1 MPWSLLAGYQGEVG
15 FINEN
20 VCHWSVMR
28 ERAIVETLCNFL
40 FQVDALMSLLTK
52 LRTEDPSVKSLVISQ
67 FTSMLNILETP
78 LKAQGFN
85 FVRLDGKMSQKQ
97 RAEVIEWFNEKSPDS
112 PTVMLLSMKAGGV
125 GLNLTA
131 ASRVFLLDPVCRYTI
146 VIFFYKRGGGYSIFF
161 SFDRSQIKLRGSFS
175 NDDVDGNE
183 NVKTAISLLSK
194 TTSLH
199 VHHFFFCTF
208 LWRNCTTTT

>member
-1 MPWSLLAGYQGEVG
+1 
-15 FINEN
+15 
-20 VCHWSVMR
+20 MR
-28 ERAIVETLCNFL
+28 ERAIVDTLCNFH

-78 LKAQGFN
+78 LNAQGFN

-146 VIFFYKRGGGYSIFF
+146 FIFFYKGGGGYSFF
-161 SFDRSQIKLRGSFS
+161 LILT
-175 NDDVDGNE
+175 V
-183 NVKTAISLLSK
+183 VK
-194 TTSLH
+194 
-199 VHHFFFCTF
+199 
-208 LWRNCTTTT
+208 

>member
-1 MPWSLLAGYQGEVG
+1 
-15 FINEN
+15 
-20 VCHWSVMR
+20 
-28 ERAIVETLCNFL
+28 
-40 FQVDALMSLLTK
+40 MSLLTK

-78 LKAQGFN
+78 LNAQGFN

-146 VIFFYKRGGGYSIFF
+146 FIFFIREVEDIVFF

-183 NVKTAISLLSK
+183 NVKTAITLLSK
-194 TTSLH
+194 TTSLL
-199 VHHFFFCTF
+199 VHHAF
-208 LWRNCTTTT
+208 LYISLPLLHDYDVKIPNFALYGGGKQATTKFSFSF

>member
-1 MPWSLLAGYQGEVG
+1 
-15 FINEN
+15 
-20 VCHWSVMR
+20 MR
-28 ERAIVETLCNFL
+28 ERAIVDTLCNFH

-131 ASRVFLLDPVCRYTI
+131 ASRVFLLDPVCRYTSF
-146 VIFFYKRGGGYSIFF
+146 IFFYKRGGGYSFF
-161 SFDRSQIKLRGSFS
+161 SVLT
-175 NDDVDGNE
+175 V
-183 NVKTAISLLSK
+183 VK
-194 TTSLH
+194 
-199 VHHFFFCTF
+199 
-208 LWRNCTTTT
+208 

>member
-1 MPWSLLAGYQGEVG
+1 
-15 FINEN
+15 
-20 VCHWSVMR
+20 MR
-28 ERAIVETLCNFL
+28 ERAIVDTLCNFH

-146 VIFFYKRGGGYSIFF
+146 FILFYKRGGGYSFFF
-161 SFDRSQIKLRGSFS
+161 SFDRSQV
-175 NDDVDGNE
+175 N
-183 NVKTAISLLSK
+183 LS
-194 TTSLH
+194 
-199 VHHFFFCTF
+199 
-208 LWRNCTTTT
+208 